1 MRTIRLA
8 VAIAFCVP
16 VLSSA
21 AYARQAK
28 AAPQATPSADHHGR
42 QPQDIFR
49 VKPLAGNVYALHGR
63 GGNIG
68 FFVGPEAVLVVDSQF
83 KDIVPGIVAE
93 IKKVSDRPIKFLLNT
108 HHHGDH
114 VGGNDVF
121 KQFAMIVAHDNVRKR
136 MLSSPADI
144 LRDYPPRLEAA
155 KKAGNEQMAK
165 FLADQIEW
173 AKKVKVEEIAAP
185 IMTFDSELRVHMGDE
200 TIQVWHLPPA
210 HTDGDSVVY
219 FEKAKVLHMG
229 DDFFNKVVPFIDIQG
244 GGSVR
249 GYVTALDRVMARV
262 PPDAAIIPGHGE
274 VSDLSGLKAF
284 RQYIVDLMDAAQK
297 AKAAGKSK
305 EDFVKEVDLPAYKG
319 FDGYPDRF
327 RGNAGAAYDEATAR

>member
-1 MRTIRLA
+1 VRTAKWTAILA
-8 VAIAFCVP
+8 LCVAALAWP
-16 VLSSA
+16 MA
-21 AYARQAK
+21 ARQA
-28 AAPQATPSADHHGR
+28 APAPKATPSPGADHHDRRPG
-42 QPQDIFR
+42 DVFR
-49 VKPLAGNVYALHGR
+49 VRPLSGNVYALYGR
-63 GGNIG
+63 GGNVG
-68 FFVGPEAVLVVDSQF
+68 FFVGPEAVLVVDSEF
-83 KDIVPGIVAE
+83 KDIAPGIVAE
-93 IKKVSDRPIKFLLNT
+93 IRKVSDKPIKFLLNT

-114 VGGNDVF
+114 VGGNEVF

-155 KKAGNEQMAK
+155 KKGGNEQMAK

-185 IMTFDSELRVHMGDE
+185 ILTFDSELKIHMGDE
-200 TIQVWHLPPA
+200 TIQVWHMPPA

-229 DDFFNKVVPFIDIQG
+229 DDFFNKVIPFIDVQG
-244 GGSVR
+244 GGSAR
-249 GYVTALDRVMARV
+249 GYLAALDGVMGRV
-262 PPDAAIIPGHGE
+262 PPDSTIIPGHGE
-274 VSDLSGLKAF
+274 VSDLAGLKAF

-305 EDFVKEVDLPAYKG
+305 EDFVKEADLPAYKG
-319 FDGYPDRF
+319 YEGYPDRF
-327 RGNAGAAYDEATAR
+327 RSNAGAAYDETR